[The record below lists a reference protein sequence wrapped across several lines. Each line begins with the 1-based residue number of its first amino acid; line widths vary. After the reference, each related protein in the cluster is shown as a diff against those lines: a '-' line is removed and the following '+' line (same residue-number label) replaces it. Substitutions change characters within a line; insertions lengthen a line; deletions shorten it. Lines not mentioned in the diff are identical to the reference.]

1 MRIEKREKKQEDI
14 IEVQSPVRIAQGDH
28 DVLLEKGDRFVVVS
42 ESDVTLIPR
51 ILQDY
56 QRTAASAKKRGG
68 YVEINHRYGTVA
80 VQRGDGSEEY
90 FFQGD
95 EADDLLNE
103 VPSNI
108 SEEDYILAVSQ
119 GW

>member
-28 DVLLEKGDRFVVVS
+28 DVLLEKETGLSVVS

-68 YVEINHRYGTVA
+68 YVEIDSVMGLLRFSV
-80 VQRGDGSEEY
+80 VM
-90 FFQGD
+90 
-95 EADDLLNE
+95 EAR
-103 VPSNI
+103 SI
-108 SEEDYILAVSQ
+108 SSRVMKRMTC
-119 GW
+119 